1 MRRIY
6 QCLNSTTTVLCQQT
20 LLLEALQEKVAQ
32 FLPLHLQTG
41 CCVAQFSK
49 GQLVLS
55 LENPIHSTELR
66 YLLPA
71 LRDRL
76 RTEGRLYQLSGIK
89 IKLQAEPSIALTST
103 KKIATKRKLSITS
116 QQCLDQAALL
126 CDYTPLKNILLR
138 IGR

>member
-6 QCLNSTTTVLCQQT
+6 QCLNSTTTVLFQQT
-20 LLLEALQEKVAQ
+20 LLLEALQEKIAQ

-41 CCVAQFSK
+41 CRVAQFSK

-55 LENPIHSTELR
+55 LENPIHATELR

-76 RTEGRLYQLSGIK
+76 RTEGRLYQLSAIK
-89 IKLQAEPSIALTST
+89 INIQAEPIIALT
-103 KKIATKRKLSITS
+103 ATEKPTIQRKLSIKS
-116 QQCLDQAALL
+116 QQCLDQAAML
-126 CDYTPLKNILLR
+126 CNYTPLKNILKQM
-138 IGR
+138 GR